1 VTVSAPAARLNE
13 PPRAIACMTAA
24 CLFLAANDA
33 AAKWSTQ
40 SLPIGEVIFIR
51 GVFAVALIAIYA
63 WLGPGARALK
73 VRNWRGQS
81 IRGGAMVA
89 ATFLFVSSLTLLP
102 LPTVISFMF
111 TVPIFTALSVPAL
124 LGESVGVR
132 RWAAIAV
139 GFLGVIVLVRP
150 TGAGL
155 GWIALLPLACAALS
169 GFRDAFTR
177 RLSDTE
183 TPLAILLFSTALETA
198 SGMATLPF
206 AWRMPDLETVAVLA
220 LAAVLFVLAQ
230 FFTIDAFRRAEAA
243 TVAPFR
249 YTLLLWAALWGYL
262 IWGDVPDEWT
272 VGGAAIV
279 MACGLYILFYESR
292 RARSS

>member
-1 VTVSAPAARLNE
+1 
-13 PPRAIACMTAA
+13 MTAA

-33 AAKWSTQ
+33 AAKWGTQ
-40 SLPIGEVIFIR
+40 SLPVGEVIFIR
-51 GVFAVALIAIYA
+51 GAFAVAMILIYA
-63 WLGPGARALK
+63 WLGPGLRVLK
-73 VRNWRGQS
+73 VRDWRGQS
-81 IRGGAMVA
+81 IRGATMMM
-89 ATFLFVSSLTLLP
+89 ATFFFVWSLALLP
-102 LPTVISFMF
+102 LPTAISFMF

-124 LGESVGVR
+124 LGETVGVR

-139 GFLGVIVLVRP
+139 GFVGVIVLVRP

-155 GWIALLPLACAALS
+155 GWIALVPLACAVLS

-183 TPLAILLFSTALETA
+183 TPLAILFFSTVLETVGGLA
-198 SGMATLPF
+198 ALPF
-206 AWRMPDLETVAVLA
+206 AWRTPDLETVSILA
-220 LAAVLFVLAQ
+220 LAAVLFGFAQ

-249 YTLLLWAALWGYL
+249 YSLLLWAVLWGYL
-262 IWGDVPDEWT
+262 FWDHVPDEWT
-272 VGGAAIV
+272 LIGAAII

-292 RARSS
+292 RVRSS